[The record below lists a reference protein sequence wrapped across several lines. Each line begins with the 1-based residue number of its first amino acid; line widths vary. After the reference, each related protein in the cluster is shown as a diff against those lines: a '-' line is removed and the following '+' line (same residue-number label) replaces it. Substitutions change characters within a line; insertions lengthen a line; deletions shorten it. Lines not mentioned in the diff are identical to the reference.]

1 MDPVD
6 TRNSEIPV
14 LRDIISKTLQKL
26 DKNLSFHD
34 LRVVSGPTHTNVI
47 FDIVI
52 PIECQLSKVN
62 IAKEVREACKKESE
76 KYNVVI
82 NFDENY
88 ID

>member
-1 MDPVD
+1 MD
-6 TRNSEIPV
+6 NKEKEAKWYV
-14 LRDIISKTLQKL
+14 LNVQSGYEAVAKQ
-26 DKNLSFHD
+26 NLE
-34 LRVVSGPTHTNVI
+34 VVIKKYNLEDRI